1 MMGRALRMAVACGNY
16 DRTRALFDGRV
27 PIEGCDP
34 AFLPLAPEEIFF
46 RAFVHEEFDVAELS
60 LSSYV
65 MRRARGD
72 CPYVGVP
79 AFVSR
84 AFRHSVVYVRTDR
97 GIERPEDLRGRCV
110 GVPEYQL
117 SAAVWVRGM
126 LQDDYRVAP
135 EDLRWVTGGMETP
148 GRAEKVRFTAPAGLS
163 LEAAPSG
170 ETLAGMLEAGSL
182 DALIAPRPPSCFV
195 RGAPTVGRLFAR
207 FGTDEQEYYRRTAI
221 FPIMHLIGVKTA
233 LADLHPWLPAS
244 VFKAFVA
251 AKGAALEVL
260 DDANALVTSLPL
272 QLWHAAEAR
281 SLMGGDWWPYGL
293 TENEKTLDAFLEYHY
308 KQGLSPRRLR
318 PAELFAPSTT
328 SQWKI

>member
-1 MMGRALRMAVACGNY
+1 MGRALGIAVACGDY

-34 AFLPLAPEEIFF
+34 VFLPLAPEEIFF

-84 AFRHSVVYVRTDR
+84 AFRHSAVYVRTDR
-97 GIERPEDLRGRCV
+97 GIERPEDLRGRRV
-110 GVPEYQL
+110 GVPEYQM
-117 SAAVWVRGM
+117 SAAVWVRGI
-126 LQDDYRVAP
+126 LQDEHGLAP
-135 EDLRWVTGGMETP
+135 RDLRWITGGMEVA
-148 GRAEKVRFTAPAGLS
+148 GRVEKVGFTPPAGLS
-163 LEAAPSG
+163 IEAAPPG
-170 ETLAGMLEAGSL
+170 ETLASMLEAGSL

-195 RGAPTVGRLFAR
+195 RGARTVGRLFAR
-207 FGTDEQEYYRRTAI
+207 FGADEQAYYRRTGI
-221 FPIMHLIGVKTA
+221 FPIMHLVGVKTV
-233 LADLHPWLPAS
+233 LADRHPWLAAS
-244 VFKAFVA
+244 VFKAFAA
-251 AKGAALEVL
+251 AKDAALDGL

-281 SLMGGDWWPYGL
+281 SLLGADWWPYGL
-293 TENEKTLDAFLEYHY
+293 ADNEKTLDAFLEYHY

-318 PAELFAPSTT
+318 PAELFAPSTA

>member
-1 MMGRALRMAVACGNY
+1 MARALPIAVACGNY

-27 PIEGCDP
+27 RIEGCDP
-34 AFLPLAPEEIFF
+34 VVLPLAPEEIFF
-46 RAFVHEEFDVAELS
+46 RAFAHEEFDVAELS
-60 LSSYV
+60 LSSFV
-65 MRRARGD
+65 MRLSRGD

-79 AFVSR
+79 VFVSR
-84 AFRHSVVYVRTDR
+84 AFRHSAVYVRTDR
-97 GIERPEDLRGRCV
+97 GIERPEDLRGRRV

-126 LQDDYRVAP
+126 LRDDYRVAP
-135 EDLRWVTGGMETP
+135 EDLRWVTGGMEAP
-148 GRAEKVRFTAPAGLS
+148 GRSEKVRFTPPAGLS
-163 LEAAPSG
+163 LEAAPPG

-195 RGAPTVGRLFAR
+195 RGARTVGRLFTR
-207 FGTDEQEYYRRTAI
+207 FGADEQAYYRRTRI
-221 FPIMHLIGVKTA
+221 FPIMHLIGVKTV
-233 LADLHPWLPAS
+233 LADRHPWLPAS
-244 VFKAFVA
+244 VFKAFAA

-260 DDANALVTSLPL
+260 DDANVLVTSLPL

-281 SLMGGDWWPYGL
+281 SLMGADWWPYGL
-293 TENEKTLDAFLEYHY
+293 AENEKTLDAFLEYHHE
-308 KQGLSPRRLR
+308 QGLSPRRLR